1 MLKLKLQYFG
11 NLMRRANSLEKIL
24 MLGKIESRTRRG
36 WQRDKMVGWHHR
48 LNGHESEQA
57 VEDDEGQESLVCCSP
72 WGHKVL
78 DTTEQLNT
86 TQVENVNSQQSTRF
100 LEHHLVTSPPTNQ
113 KELTSCSPNFAYK
126 NFSLKTIGEFGSFE
140 YKPPIL
146 LARPSNKPFS
156 LQIPT
161 LPSVWLHCVFN
172 TLLRSPNFC
181 LPFSCS
187 PST

>member
-1 MLKLKLQYFG
+1 
-11 NLMRRANSLEKIL
+11 
-24 MLGKIESRTRRG
+24 
-36 WQRDKMVGWHHR
+36 MVRWHHR

-57 VEDDEGQESLVCCSP
+57 AEDDGQESLVCCSP

-126 NFSLKTIGEFGSFE
+126 NFSLKTIRDFGGFE
-140 YKPPIL
+140 HEPPIL
-146 LARPSNKPFS
+146 LAWPCNKTFS
-156 LQIPT
+156 APN
-161 LPSVWLHCVFN
+161 PSVFWPHHSWG
-172 TLLRSPNFC
+172 TQIRIW
-181 LPFSCS
+181 
-187 PST
+187 